1 MRARPRGI
9 IVSVVVR
16 TSGLAATL
24 LLCCAVQIANE
35 KHQGNIICREE
46 VPAAARDELA
56 NRLRII
62 TGWSNLK
69 FDDRGLLRVGT
80 GAPIAGSST
89 ARDLMGKAL
98 SGDTI
103 LILED
108 ASNRSDVAF
117 SRVVPGRWKN
127 DAPAKGPVF
136 VVLIDFA
143 DFDHLMGDRPARDAF
158 NVGWGVLHEIDHVVN
173 DSVDSEGLGRAGECE
188 DHINQMRREC
198 HLPERSDYFF
208 TFFPHAE
215 ESDFKTKFVRLAF
228 DQEDARANKHRRYWL
243 IWDAT
248 QVGGLPESKQIA
260 TLR

>member
-9 IVSVVVR
+9 IVSIVVR
-16 TSGLAATL
+16 ASGLVAIL
-24 LLCCAVQIANE
+24 LVCCAVRLADE
-35 KHQGNIICREE
+35 KHRGNIICRGE
-46 VPAAARDELA
+46 VPAAARDDLA

-62 TGWSNLK
+62 TGWPSLG
-69 FDDRGLLRVGT
+69 FDDQGSLRVGAD
-80 GAPIAGSST
+80 APVVGSTT
-89 ARDLMGKAL
+89 ARDLISKAL
-98 SGDTI
+98 SGDKI

-108 ASNRSDVAF
+108 ASNRSDVVF
-117 SRVVPGRWKN
+117 SRVVPGRLKN
-127 DAPAKGPVF
+127 NAVANLSVF

-143 DFDHLMGDRPARDAF
+143 DFDRLMGDRPARAAF

-173 DSVDSEGLGRAGECE
+173 DSVDSESLGRAGDCE

-198 HLPERSDYFF
+198 HLPERSNYFF

-215 ESDFKTKFVRLAF
+215 ASNFKTKFVRLAF
-228 DQEDARANKHRRYWL
+228 DQEDGANKHRRYWL

-260 TLR
+260 ALR

>member
-1 MRARPRGI
+1 MRARPRRI
-9 IVSVVVR
+9 IVSIVVR
-16 TSGLAATL
+16 TFALAIMFLVCCVAQLAA
-24 LLCCAVQIANE
+24 E
-35 KHQGNIICREE
+35 KHQGNIIFRAE
-46 VPAAARDELA
+46 VSTAARDDLA
-56 NRLRII
+56 NRLRVI
-62 TGWSNLK
+62 TGWPSLK
-69 FDDRGLLRVGT
+69 FDRDGRLRVGVT
-80 GAPIAGSST
+80 APVGGSST
-89 ARDLMGKAL
+89 ARGLISKAL
-98 SGDTI
+98 SADTI

-108 ASNRSDVAF
+108 ASNRSDVVF
-117 SRVVPGRWKN
+117 SRVVSGRWK
-127 DAPAKGPVF
+127 DEAPVKLPVF

-173 DSVDSEGLGRAGECE
+173 DSVDSEALGRAGECE

-198 HLPERSDYFF
+198 HLPVRSDYFF
-208 TFFPHAE
+208 TFFPRTE